1 MRIKKGIDNMF
12 LNTIESILKDNW
24 PILVIF
30 VITLVLVRFFY
41 LRTHREKISF
51 YREFLMIISICYIF
65 LLFQLLTKVEMNSN
79 SGFNIIPFQ
88 EIFRYEVGSRLFI
101 FNVFGNIMA
110 FVLFGLIVSSYIRPK
125 TVVPPLII
133 SLLVSVT
140 VEFVQLNIG
149 RSFDIDDIILNVT
162 GGLIGFLLYI
172 GLSAIKDHL
181 PKIFQR
187 DGIYNLICFILILVI
202 IFYILN
208 LMGVVNF

>member
-1 MRIKKGIDNMF
+1 MF
-12 LNTIESILKDNW
+12 LNTLESILSDNW
-24 PILVIF
+24 PILIIF

-79 SGFNIIPFQ
+79 SGFNIVPFQ
-88 EIFRYEVGSRLFI
+88 EIFRYEIGDPRFT

-110 FVLFGLIVSSYIRPK
+110 FVLFGFIISSYIRPK

-133 SLLVSVT
+133 SFLVSAT

-149 RSFDIDDIILNVT
+149 RSFDVDDIILNVV

-172 GLSAIKDHL
+172 GLSAIKSHL
-181 PKIFQR
+181 PKIFQK
-187 DGIYNLICFILILVI
+187 DGLYNVICLIIIVI
-202 IFYILN
+202 IFIYILKV
-208 LMGVVNF
+208 MGVVSS